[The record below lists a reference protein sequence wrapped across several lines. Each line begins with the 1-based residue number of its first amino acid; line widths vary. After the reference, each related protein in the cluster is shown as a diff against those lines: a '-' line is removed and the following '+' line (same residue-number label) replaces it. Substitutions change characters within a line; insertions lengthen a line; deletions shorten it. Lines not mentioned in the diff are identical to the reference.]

1 MKNDK
6 KKKGLLLS
14 ALGTGIASV
23 GLMIAAAVTPA
34 HEIGND
40 NGGDSSG
47 DGSNKIIL
55 PEEELSHPKESE
67 SIFDKIPVFL
77 RSLIS
82 IPLVIIGTLL
92 MKLLNAA
99 LKVVVAPVIS
109 FLLGWLGIF
118 LILLVIIL
126 LILKLLFPDKKLRE
140 LINVKLIITVLIGS
154 FIIRVSQVVLP
165 HVWDSYSD
173 YEFTVTFLL
182 GLTVVMI
189 VVIPAVIKKRR
200 EPRIIYD
207 MDI

>member
-40 NGGDSSG
+40 NAGDSSG
-47 DGSNKIIL
+47 NGSNKIIL
-55 PEEELSHPKESE
+55 PEEEISHPSDDQ
-67 SIFDKIPVFL
+67 SFFDKIPVFL
-77 RSLIS
+77 RSIIS
-82 IPLVIIGTLL
+82 IPLVLLGTLL
-92 MKLLNAA
+92 MKLINAA

-118 LILLVIIL
+118 LILMVIIL

-140 LINVKLIITVLIGS
+140 LINVKLIVTVLIGS
-154 FIIRVSQVVLP
+154 FIIRLSQVVLP
-165 HVWDSYSD
+165 NIWNSYKD
-173 YEFTVTFLL
+173 YEFAITFLL

-189 VVIPAVIKKRR
+189 VIIPAVIKKRR
-200 EPRIIYD
+200 EPKIIYSID
-207 MDI
+207 